1 MHRTFLKV
9 DHTFCDQTSEV
20 FSEQKRV
27 QRSGG
32 RMSATSSIYEFL
44 READVPYTVVPHRP
58 GSTAREEAAAA
69 QVPGREWARVILCF
83 VDGQP
88 IEAVVPA
95 TLAVDLDRLLQ
106 LARGKEIRFGG
117 DDERRRLFPGCESG
131 AIPPLG
137 PLYGH
142 QVFVEVTLAAEAEI
156 IFNAGTHTEAISMSW
171 ADFAASV
178 RPIVGKFGAP
188 AGDHV
193 GAFRLSFRE

>member
-1 MHRTFLKV
+1 
-9 DHTFCDQTSEV
+9 
-20 FSEQKRV
+20 
-27 QRSGG
+27 
-32 RMSATSSIYEFL
+32 MSATSSIYEFL

-58 GSTAREEAAAA
+58 GSTACEEAAAA

-95 TLAVDLDRLLQ
+95 TLTVDLDRLLQ
-106 LARGKEIRFGG
+106 
-117 DDERRRLFPGCESG
+117 RRLFPDCESG

-178 RPIVGKFGAP
+178 RPIVGRFGAP